1 MDAIQFG
8 RVRQALDQLKG
19 LPVVVNRLGTSKEP
33 PRPFRRFQR
42 VVECLVP
49 RLGSEPVIGQW
60 RHTLAD
66 RRLFAWGRTICSSR
80 VLAMLA

>member
-1 MDAIQFG
+1 MMLANGRIQLG

-33 PRPFRRFQR
+33 PRPFRRFQC

-49 RLGSEPVIGQW
+49 RPALSQ
-60 RHTLAD
+60 
-66 RRLFAWGRTICSSR
+66 
-80 VLAMLA
+80 